1 MSRNRSINEIVW
13 PENRDEIFLAWLAE
27 DAALLCDAG
36 FSTTEV
42 RSMLAA
48 LKYVQIWSE
57 NPRWLF
63 PIRGLPKGYRW
74 RDGKKFTQ
82 SGGRKS
88 DGYSYIFLPVGQDLY
103 IKGLTVAG
111 TKVDDYPASKI
122 RRYKELTCVEVL
134 RKFSELPGL
143 NSAIQS
149 FWKSHGLPL
158 GYTVPDIRPF
168 KSERKKPP

>member
-1 MSRNRSINEIVW
+1 MARSRDICEIVW
-13 PENRDEIFLAWLAE
+13 PENRDEVFLAWLAE
-27 DAALLCDAG
+27 DAALLCDVG
-36 FSTTEV
+36 FSTAEV
-42 RSMLAA
+42 RSMLVA
-48 LKYVQIWSE
+48 LEYVQIWSA

-74 RDGKKFTQ
+74 RDGQKFAQ

-111 TKVDDYPASKI
+111 TKIDDYPASKI
-122 RRYKELTCVEVL
+122 RRYKELACIEVL

-143 NSAIQS
+143 SSAIQS
-149 FWKSHGLPL
+149 FWKSQGLPL
-158 GYTVPDIRPF
+158 GYAVPDIRPLR
-168 KSERKKPP
+168 SERQKTP